1 MAIEFARIRYV
12 KRSEGGNACRSAAY
26 NARSDVRC
34 QRTGERFFFAH
45 RDGVLH
51 HEMLLPEG
59 ADARF
64 ADPEVLWNAAQAAE
78 KRKDAQEARE
88 LLLALPCNPELGLDD
103 CRTLA
108 AEFAAAHF
116 VSKGVAVQLDIHAPH
131 EGDTNIHAHLL
142 ITTRRIEGAA
152 LSSAKARDLD
162 PEVRR
167 LKNGKAAVTEAER
180 WGVAWREAQNLYF
193 ERMGLDI
200 RVDETGIVPQRHE
213 GPVRLRTVPKAA
225 EARAVR
231 TAADNALAARD
242 PAEIV
247 ATLTRRQATFTEL
260 DIERLI
266 RKHVADAGERQA
278 IRAAVLARPEIVPL
292 HARSSGEFAGRYT
305 TVQVRAE
312 ERQVAADAA
321 SIGVAR
327 EAVAAR
333 HVRAAAEARTLDAEQ
348 RDAFLKA
355 TGTDGLVVIEGLAGT
370 GKSYSIDAIRDAH
383 ERAGWRVIGL
393 APTNTVA
400 DDLRRSGFRHG
411 STVHLELYYQ
421 ENPAKRRDLPA
432 WDRRTLVIVDE
443 AAMLDTPTYAR
454 LMRRA
459 AEARAKVVLV
469 GDDRQLASVE
479 RGGMFSEIK
488 ERHGSAVIRSVR
500 RQGEDWQR
508 QASQDFAEGRVAE
521 GLRAYAERGSVHWSG
536 DLEESRARLLSDWDQ
551 DRSERPDAARFVY
564 ASTNREVNRLNRAI
578 RDIRVRR
585 GEVASGIEV
594 ETVRGRLEVGIG
606 DRIQFHGNDRRAGIY
621 NGALGTVERIAGTE
635 IVARMDAGRE
645 VRFDSASF
653 DQFGLGYAGTVYR
666 GQGKTQLE
674 VYALYDNAFAWNA
687 RTAYV
692 GMTRHKASVNLY
704 VSTDLAADEIAL
716 ARQMGRV
723 QREEASLAYATAAEV
738 VELDKARSDRDG
750 RDGRGGGEGKGA
762 MQQPRDS
769 RKKQAEETPLPEIAA
784 DDPDRAAKLTDA
796 MEERRRT
803 ILGAEEEDRRANI
816 TADEEKRLA
825 FVREAEQAEAAR
837 VTRMNDEAEAASR
850 AEQQRLAEM
859 RETQPQHHVRFVA
872 ARTADATLARRQM
885 REAAP
890 PPERDPARP
899 ADDARAET
907 QRAQGQRA
915 QPVPDDRAFPAS
927 AQLRYTEALARHY
940 NPRDPYG
947 SLAQASLAEAAAYQ
961 RERHQLD
968 HAIATEPDP
977 ARRDMLSLRRDIE
990 HADHMAQVHDRV
1002 AGLSRCIGGEAH
1014 ERQAAA
1020 QAERAKDFREQAKD
1034 GRQQWEARGIDQ
1046 PALYPPLDEK
1056 MRIRREETR
1065 MQQKHREAAGREQQR
1080 GRDAPGRETSPRN
1093 HAREAQTPPIRTPE
1107 QERQAMQRLDLPA
1120 HAEKAHGYRVE
1131 WADDARLRATLR
1143 RGEGKEAETLDASR
1157 DSSGAWSYRNART
1170 LSDQGDIVKFEAL
1183 RSRST
1188 LGAAQ
1193 DRLRPVLAEEERQRG
1208 DPLHRETPEPQRQQD
1223 RARQQ
1228 RERDDDERER

>member
-34 QRTGERFFFAH
+34 QRTGERFYFAH

-51 HEMLLPEG
+51 HEMLLPDG

-103 CRTLA
+103 WRTLA
-108 AEFAAAHF
+108 TEFAAAHF
-116 VSKGVAVQLDIHAPH
+116 VAKGVAVQLDIHAPH

-142 ITTRRIEGAA
+142 ITTRRIERAA

-225 EARAVR
+225 ERRAVR
-231 TAADNALAARD
+231 TAEDNALAAHD

-247 ATLTRRQATFTEL
+247 AALTRRQATFTEL

-266 RKHVADAGERQA
+266 KKHVADAAERQA
-278 IRAAVLARPEIVPL
+278 IRAAVLARPEIIPL

-305 TVQVRAE
+305 TAEVRAE

-321 SIGVAR
+321 SIGIAR

-333 HVRAAAEARTLDAEQ
+333 HLRAAEAERTLDAEQ

-370 GKSYSIDAIRDAH
+370 GKSYSIEAIRDAH

-508 QASQDFAEGRVAE
+508 QASQDFAEGRIAE
-521 GLRAYAERGSVHWSG
+521 GLRAYAEHGSVHWSA
-536 DLEESRARLLSDWDQ
+536 DIDESRARLLSDWDQ
-551 DRSERPDAARFVY
+551 DSRERPEANRFVY

-585 GEVASGIEV
+585 GEVEPGIEV
-594 ETVRGRLEVGIG
+594 ETVRGRLEVGVG

-621 NGALGTVERIAGTE
+621 NGALGTVEQIAGTE
-635 IVARMDAGRE
+635 IVARTDAGRE
-645 VRFDSASF
+645 VRFDAASF

-738 VELDKARSDRDG
+738 VELDKARSDRGG
-750 RDGRGGGEGKGA
+750 RDGGGDGEGRSA
-762 MQQPRDS
+762 MQQPGG
-769 RKKQAEETPLPEIAA
+769 RKKQAEETPLPEIAE
-784 DDPDRAAKLTDA
+784 DDPDRAAKLADA
-796 MEERRRT
+796 AEERRRA

-816 TADEEKRLA
+816 VADEEKRLA

-837 VTRMNDEAEAASR
+837 VTRMSEEAEAASR

-859 RETQPQHHVRFVA
+859 RETQPQHHARFVA

-885 REAAP
+885 RQAEP
-890 PPERDPARP
+890 PAERDPAQP
-899 ADDARAET
+899 AEDARP
-907 QRAQGQRA
+907 

-968 HAIATEPDP
+968 RAIATEADP
-977 ARRDMLSLRRDIE
+977 ARRDMLMLRRDIE
-990 HADHMAQVHDRV
+990 HADHMAQTHDRV

-1014 ERQAAA
+1014 ERQAAE
-1020 QAERAKDFREQAKD
+1020 QAERARGFREQAKD
-1034 GRQQWEARGIDQ
+1034 GRQQWETRGIDQ
-1046 PALYPPLDEK
+1046 PSLYPPLDEQ

-1065 MQQKHREAAGREQQR
+1065 MQQKHREAAEREQQQ
-1080 GRDAPGRETSPRN
+1080 GRDAPSRETSPRDQ
-1093 HAREAQTPPIRTPE
+1093 ARDAQAAPARTAE
-1107 QERQAMQRLDLPA
+1107 EERQAMQRLNLPA
-1120 HAEKAHGYRVE
+1120 HAEKAHGYQVE
-1131 WADDARLRATLR
+1131 WTDAARTRATLH
-1143 RGEGKEAETLDASR
+1143 RGEGREAESLDASR
-1157 DSSGAWSYRNART
+1157 DPSGAWSYRNAARAN
-1170 LSDQGDIVKFEAL
+1170 DQGDIVKFEAL

-1193 DRLRPVLAEEERQRG
+1193 DRLRPALAEDERQRG
-1208 DPLHRETPEPQRQQD
+1208 RPPERGTPEQQ
-1223 RARQQ
+1223 RQQ